1 LTGSGWSGPPAKMRW
16 RSRRPTG
23 GRSLTP
29 EAGNLRSAR
38 EAASVL
44 VSYEGEGRRERLT
57 KLCRSL
63 LASGAPG
70 SHPRL
75 RVLHHGH
82 RQRPRTV
89 PERWPARRRE
99 DPRLGGRRGSPC
111 CGAAHPN
118 GGGGEHRH
126 QGPALLQRALRQR
139 VSSAPNVVNTMPEKT
154 VRAFA
159 DHGDAERTVDAH
171 IAPAEEFLAAAG
183 TALVDLDR
191 IHRRA
196 RARGAYGPSAT
207 PTTSLLESSRAS
219 LRSLQPRAKRL
230 RRPAGGPSSLM
241 LTRGCERRD

>member
-1 LTGSGWSGPPAKMRW
+1 MTGSGWSGPPAKMRW

-57 KLCRSL
+57 QLSRSL
-63 LASGAPG
+63 LASGAPD

-99 DPRLGGRRGSPC
+99 DPRLRGRRGSPC

-126 QGPALLQRALRQR
+126 QDPALLQRALRQR
-139 VSSAPNVVNTMPEKT
+139 VSSAPNVVNTMPDK
-154 VRAFA
+154 
-159 DHGDAERTVDAH
+159 
-171 IAPAEEFLAAAG
+171 P
-183 TALVDLDR
+183 
-191 IHRRA
+191 
-196 RARGAYGPSAT
+196 YGPS
-207 PTTSLLESSRAS
+207 PTTETQSPPWMPTLRRPRRFSLLRGGPASISTASTAELEHEGRTVLLPLLPPACSNASRAS
-219 LRSLQPRAKRL
+219 CLRSLQPRAMRL
-230 RRPAGGPSSLM
+230 RRPAGGPAH
-241 LTRGCERRD
+241 